1 MRSAPIAQSRC
12 TSNDSRLWRR
22 GRDSEHI
29 VGLTQARRKR
39 RNSCAFTLNKINKG
53 KFNWWRLVLKVFA
66 HTRHSSQPLLFL
78 LSPSLSLSFLLSFL
92 VSSHLVSYFHPFKGP
107 CGTRGR
113 KTGRLLARARMRK
126 QEQSSYTLWLCFL
139 ATTCGSTVWQHRQF
153 CQCEPPLIG
162 KRRRQS
168 VCKGGATVC
177 TDLTADYNRLQQSD
191 LLWASLLFGMRKTRV
206 VHLI

>member
-1 MRSAPIAQSRC
+1 MEIGFKM
-12 TSNDSRLWRR
+12 L
-22 GRDSEHI
+22 
-29 VGLTQARRKR
+29 
-39 RNSCAFTLNKINKG
+39 
-53 KFNWWRLVLKVFA
+53 A
-66 HTRHSSQPLLFL
+66 HTCHFL
-78 LSPSLSLSFLLSFL
+78 LSPSLSLLPSLII

-162 KRRRQS
+162 TQTT
-168 VCKGGATVC
+168 VCMQGGATVC

-191 LLWASLLFGMRKTRV
+191 LLWASLLFGMRKTCV
-206 VHLI
+206 VHLT

>member
-1 MRSAPIAQSRC
+1 MEIGFKSVR
-12 TSNDSRLWRR
+12 
-22 GRDSEHI
+22 
-29 VGLTQARRKR
+29 
-39 RNSCAFTLNKINKG
+39 
-53 KFNWWRLVLKVFA
+53 A
-66 HTRHSSQPLLFL
+66 HTSLVSASSLSSLSFP
-78 LSPSLSLSFLLSFL
+78 LSPSFSRF
-92 VSSHLVSYFHPFKGP
+92 SSRLISP

-162 KRRRQS
+162 TQTT
-168 VCKGGATVC
+168 VCMQGGATVC

-191 LLWASLLFGMRKTRV
+191 LLWASLLFGMRKTCV
-206 VHLI
+206 VHLT

>member
-1 MRSAPIAQSRC
+1 MLALQLTSLCAQ
-12 TSNDSRLWRR
+12 
-22 GRDSEHI
+22 
-29 VGLTQARRKR
+29 
-39 RNSCAFTLNKINKG
+39 TL
-53 KFNWWRLVLKVFA
+53 
-66 HTRHSSQPLLFL
+66 TRHSSQSLL
-78 LSPSLSLSFLLSFL
+78 PSHFSFLL
-92 VSSHLVSYFHPFKGP
+92 SHLVSYFHLFEGP

-162 KRRRQS
+162 TQTT
-168 VCKGGATVC
+168 VCMQGGATVC

-191 LLWASLLFGMRKTRV
+191 LLWASLLFGMRKTCV
-206 VHLI
+206 VHLT